1 MNQISF
7 AKLLLVVSIAAA
19 VLSAIDANPH
29 FVETAPINEN
39 FDDLEC
45 ACPRILIPV
54 CASNGKT
61 YDNWCIFDCAAKKS
75 KTRMEIV
82 KKAACDQ
89 DEHLEDE
96 DFPL

>member
-7 AKLLLVVSIAAA
+7 AKLFLVVSIAA
-19 VLSAIDANPH
+19 VVMSAIDANPRS
-29 FVETAPINEN
+29 VEQAPANED

-61 YDNWCIFDCAAKKS
+61 YDNLCIFECVAEKS
-75 KTRMEIV
+75 KIRMEIV

-89 DEHLEDE
+89 DERLDAG